1 MKKRINLLPRAI
13 AFVPDGCFAARSPF
27 SLQLHC
33 LLCFS
38 CHLTSRWHRRA
49 LWHLFG
55 SLVLCDDASTTSA
68 SIASLKFSVSCTCD
82 MLPCHGCR
90 VRLIQ
95 SSVPDF
101 VRTSAHKLAGEM
113 AAAHGAGLI
122 ATLSATC
129 WADFRSKPGPGEPIS
144 LST

>member
-1 MKKRINLLPRAI
+1 
-13 AFVPDGCFAARSPF
+13 
-27 SLQLHC
+27 
-33 LLCFS
+33 
-38 CHLTSRWHRRA
+38 
-49 LWHLFG
+49 
-55 SLVLCDDASTTSA
+55 VLCDDASTTSA
-68 SIASLKFSVSCTCD
+68 SIASLKFTVSCTCD

-101 VRTSAHKLAGEM
+101 VRTSAHKLAGAM

-122 ATLSATC
+122 ATFSATC